1 MIISSDKTFLLLES
15 KSNLNI
21 SNSFGDEQI
30 NRSYPALSS
39 LDEDNRSYPLL
50 EGTEN
55 TNLTQEEATE
65 LLNELNDPLLE
76 YLLNQYSEEEDTTN
90 VFDEINSLPNDTENL
105 IEAFFADPETEVQ
118 QELLV
123 FSDLYA

>member
-21 SNSFGDEQI
+21 SDRLGDEQI

-76 YLLNQYSEEEDTTN
+76 YLLNQDSEEESSN
-90 VFDEINSLPNDTENL
+90 IFDEINSLPNDTGNL